1 MKYRMQDRKI
11 KNKKQGPDFN
21 RQSSIVN
28 PKGFTLVEV
37 IIFIVVAGIVAS
49 TIFIPLMTG
58 LKGSMFPEK
67 VATAT
72 CLAQYKMEEFVAYD
86 SSPVTPLTDYTSADI
101 SGYQWQWNIS
111 YVDGNLEN
119 PQYEEDTKYKL
130 ILVRIKDA
138 DNEVVELRTVVTRR
152 PADE

>member
-1 MKYRMQDRKI
+1 MQDRKI
-11 KNKKQGPDFN
+11 KSKRQGTDFN
-21 RQSSIVN
+21 HESSIVN

-37 IIFIVVAGIVAS
+37 IIFVVVAGVIAS
-49 TIFIPLMTG
+49 TIFIPFMTS

-72 CLAQYKMEEFVAYD
+72 CLSQYKMEEFVVYD

-101 SGYQWQWNIS
+101 SGYQWQWDIS
-111 YVDGNLEN
+111 CVDGNLEN
-119 PQYEEDTKYKL
+119 PQYEDDTKHKL
-130 ILVRIKDA
+130 ILVRVKDP

>member
-1 MKYRMQDRKI
+1 MNRVLSI
-11 KNKKQGPDFN
+11 IN
-21 RQSSIVN
+21 RQAPSVN

-37 IIFIVVAGIVAS
+37 IIFVVVAGVIAS

-138 DNEVVELRTVVTRR
+138 DNEGVELRTVVTRR